1 MREIFKKIA
10 DTDRFVAGFLLNR
23 FDRRRCNKIR
33 KTFIGREMKA
43 YNIGNEQYDVL
54 TINDVSLWEYNRNLN
69 LYRFVFK
76 LSNGAST
83 SFFLDGTLYNDLNQV
98 DNKQLGMKCVIYNS
112 DCFENFIVLDDIG
125 NACLKTF

>member
-1 MREIFKKIA
+1 
-10 DTDRFVAGFLLNR
+10 
-23 FDRRRCNKIR
+23 
-33 KTFIGREMKA
+33 MKA

-54 TINDVSLWEYNRNLN
+54 TIKDVSLWEYNRNLN
-69 LYRFVFK
+69 QYRFVFK

-83 SFFLDGTLYNDLNQV
+83 SFFLDGTLYDNLNQV

>member
-54 TINDVSLWEYNRNLN
+54 TIKDVHLFIYNRNLN

-76 LSNGAST
+76 LSNGACT
-83 SFFLDGTLYNDLNQV
+83 SFFLDGTLYDNLNKV
-98 DNKQLGMKCVIYNS
+98 DNKQLEMKCVIYNS

-125 NACLKTF
+125 NACLETF

>member
-54 TINDVSLWEYNRNLN
+54 TIKDVHLFVYNRNLN

-76 LSNGAST
+76 LSNGACT
-83 SFFLDGTLYNDLNQV
+83 SFFLDGTLYDNLNKV

>member
-10 DTDRFVAGFLLNR
+10 DTDRLVAGFLLNR

-54 TINDVSLWEYNRNLN
+54 TIKDVHLFIYNRNLN

-83 SFFLDGTLYNDLNQV
+83 SFFLDGTLYDNLNKV
-98 DNKQLGMKCVIYNS
+98 DNKQLEMKCVIYNS

-125 NACLKTF
+125 NACLETF

>member
-10 DTDRFVAGFLLNR
+10 DADRLVTGFILNR
-23 FDRRRCNKIR
+23 YDRRRCNKIR
-33 KTFIGREMKA
+33 KTFIGREIKA

-54 TINDVSLWEYNRNLN
+54 TIKDVSLWEYNRNLN
-69 LYRFVFK
+69 QYRFVFK

-83 SFFLDGTLYNDLNQV
+83 SFFLDGTLYDNLNKV

>member
-10 DTDRFVAGFLLNR
+10 DTDRFVTGFLLNR

-54 TINDVSLWEYNRNLN
+54 TIKDVHLFIYNRNLN

-83 SFFLDGTLYNDLNQV
+83 SFFLDGTLYDNLNKV
-98 DNKQLGMKCVIYNS
+98 DNKQLEMKCVIYNS

-125 NACLKTF
+125 NACLETF